1 MHRKILEGEREGWRE
16 GGKMGER
23 EREREKRGK
32 GWRDGRGGT
41 EFDVEVEFN

>member
-41 EFDVEVEFN
+41 EKGYQAK